1 MRKNGAGMI
10 KVWSMAVLLCIGVL
24 IYPTVGWGAK
34 DYHVGPGQPYTTIGS
49 VPWYNLQAGDT
60 VYIHYK
66 STPYYEKFLISGR
79 GTATQWIQVL
89 GVPGPNGELP
99 VISGSNATTSTNMHY
114 RWQTASGDNGIQWS
128 GVIQISV
135 RADDPHA
142 YAPIPA
148 YIEIAN
154 LQVQDG
160 YKTYRFTA
168 ENGVSA
174 NYDGFAA
181 CVYARSVQHLIIRNN
196 VLTNC
201 GQGFYNWT
209 GSGSDWWDGLQ
220 ADTIIRG
227 NYFYNNGNPNS
238 YTEHQ
243 SYTESDRVVYEYNR
257 FGPMRPGAL
266 GSQLKDRSAGTVVRY
281 NYIEQPV
288 GWMLDLVEAENG
300 APTISSRPYY
310 MQTFVY
316 GNVLLNTAPSTTS
329 ANAIH
334 WNGDHGPGGRADIG
348 GKLFFYNN
356 TFVMV
361 RNESDIWKF
370 PLFHV
375 QQGGFSCPASVPGV
389 IDARNNIWVNLPRT
403 PGAPTGEM
411 FLAGCGIENFLLGN
425 NWISPG
431 WTYAW
436 SAAHSYRGT
445 TTGAQNLFS
454 PAENKPGFVNMAAND
469 VHLAGGSSAI
479 GIGGSLALEVTNNAL
494 GLDLTPTQQYVYHQ
508 QTTARSAS
516 GAGSDVGAFQAVD
529 ADAAMRRTPNHD
541 ASWFKAK

>member
-1 MRKNGAGMI
+1 
-10 KVWSMAVLLCIGVL
+10 
-24 IYPTVGWGAK
+24 
-34 DYHVGPGQPYTTIGS
+34 
-49 VPWYNLQAGDT
+49 
-60 VYIHYK
+60 
-66 STPYYEKFLISGR
+66 
-79 GTATQWIQVL
+79 
-89 GVPGPNGELP
+89 
-99 VISGSNATTSTNMHY
+99 
-114 RWQTASGDNGIQWS
+114 
-128 GVIQISV
+128 
-135 RADDPHA
+135 
-142 YAPIPA
+142 
-148 YIEIAN
+148 
-154 LQVQDG
+154 
-160 YKTYRFTA
+160 
-168 ENGVSA
+168 
-174 NYDGFAA
+174 
-181 CVYARSVQHLIIRNN
+181 
-196 VLTNC
+196 
-201 GQGFYNWT
+201 
-209 GSGSDWWDGLQ
+209 
-220 ADTIIRG
+220 
-227 NYFYNNGNPNS
+227 
-238 YTEHQ
+238 
-243 SYTESDRVVYEYNR
+243 
-257 FGPMRPGAL
+257 
-266 GSQLKDRSAGTVVRY
+266 VVRY

-529 ADAAMRRTPNHD
+529 ADAAMPRTPNHD